1 MFIAR
6 KRKLLAAGA
15 ITAAAALVLA
25 GCAASEEQDSDNA
38 ADTGSEAEEVEEP
51 EAPAEP
57 SIDTITIW
65 ADDLT
70 IPPLEGVAADFE
82 ADTGIAVEFVIKEFG
97 NIREEAIT
105 SIPTGEGP
113 DLMVGAHDWTGQM
126 VSAGVVAPVELGAA
140 LGDFS
145 ENSVAAFS
153 YDGSLYGMPY
163 AVENIGLVCNSDLMP
178 SQPESWQELQD
189 TGVQVALNPDSG
201 DPYHFY
207 PLQTSFGAYVF
218 EKNEDGSYNP
228 NLAMDN
234 EGGYDFA
241 QWLYEE
247 GSQVFDVNA
256 GYDIVSEQMLNGD
269 LACWITGP
277 WAAPAIAE
285 ALGEDGYE
293 IYNIPSIGGETPVQ
307 FLGARGFFVSAQTED
322 KLFVTK
328 FLSEYIANA
337 DVQTQIFELGGRIP
351 AHKDALAAAADDKI
365 ASGFGA
371 VGANAEPMPSIP
383 AMNSVWA
390 SWGTTQA
397 ALLQQAV
404 EPEAAW
410 EKMIEDIETAIAG

>member
-1 MFIAR
+1 MTA
-6 KRKLLAAGA
+6 
-15 ITAAAALVLA
+15 TAAMVLS
-25 GCAASEEQDSDNA
+25 GCATAEDETTDSA
-38 ADTGSEAEEVEEP
+38 TDTETEVAEEEP

-57 SIDTITIW
+57 SIDSITIW

-70 IPPLEGVAADFE
+70 VPPLEGVAADFE

-105 SIPTGEGP
+105 AIPTGEGP

-140 LGDFS
+140 LSDFS
-145 ENSVAAFS
+145 ENAVTAFN
-153 YDGSLYGMPY
+153 YDGALYGMPY
-163 AVENIGLVCNSDLMP
+163 AVENIGLICNSDLMP
-178 SQPESWQELQD
+178 EQPATWDELED
-189 TGVQVALNPDSG
+189 AGVQIALNPDAG
-201 DPYHFY
+201 DPYHMY
-207 PLQTSFGAYVF
+207 PLQTSFGAFVF

-234 EGGYDFA
+234 EGGVEFA
-241 QWLYEE
+241 QWLYDE

-256 GYDIVSEQMLNGD
+256 GYDIVNEQILSGE

-277 WAAPAIAE
+277 WAAPGIAE

-293 IYNIPSIGGETPVQ
+293 IYEIPSVGGETPVQ
-307 FLGARGFFVSAQTED
+307 FLGARGFYVSSQTED
-322 KLFVTK
+322 QLFVTK
-328 FLSEYIANA
+328 FLTEYIANA
-337 DVQTQIFELGGRIP
+337 DVQTEIFELGGRIP
-351 AHKDALAAAADDKI
+351 AHKEALAAASDNKI

-371 VGANAEPMPSIP
+371 VGVNAEPMPAIP

-390 SWGTTQA
+390 SWGSTQA

-404 EPEAAW
+404 EPEEAW
-410 EKMIEDIETAIAG
+410 TKMIEDIETAIAG